1 MAKMERLNRVGSPI
15 DICDGNLD
23 PKPEVLEKKKKEI
36 ESIQRAKSRILDWNF
51 LTKKYEEQVRTK
63 SNLTKS
69 KT

>member
-23 PKPEVLEKKKKEI
+23 SKPEVLEKKKKQI

-51 LTKKYEEQVRTK
+51 LTKKYEEQVRT
-63 SNLTKS
+63 NLAKS

>member
-51 LTKKYEEQVRTK
+51 LAKK
-63 SNLTKS
+63 
-69 KT
+69 

>member
-15 DICDGNLD
+15 DICDGNFD

-63 SNLTKS
+63 S

>member
-1 MAKMERLNRVGSPI
+1 
-15 DICDGNLD
+15 
-23 PKPEVLEKKKKEI
+23 LEKKKKEI

-63 SNLTKS
+63 S